1 MIRAIR
7 CLVGTGISLTA
18 VSGFAAPAA
27 PLAPADVFER
37 TSSSVMVVRAL
48 NENESPIRQGS
59 GVITAAKTVVTHCHV
74 IAKAK
79 QVQVRQGGV
88 SYLAHLEFADIDRDL
103 CQLGVPDL
111 RAPASPAAISTQP
124 LKVGQRIFSV
134 GSPNG
139 RDFAMGD
146 GLIYGIGISQ
156 DSSTPPIEIT
166 SAVPNGVSGGGVFD
180 ESGKLVGIASALTA
194 KTSIKGHGLAS
205 PAAWIAEIPVRAKL
219 RQAAEQNAAPQN
231 AATPPRPPVNKP
243 SAEELRQAIA
253 RAAPFRIGKDGWAI
267 QFDSGGWWSI
277 NAGPAGFPRRGYSS
291 VTSDAQVCLVQT
303 VPPLAQ
309 GMRYTG
315 CYDAEKSESD
325 QSIILTDKDS
335 GKKANP

>member
-7 CLVGTGISLTA
+7 CLAGTGISLTA
-18 VSGFAAPAA
+18 IAGFAAPAA
-27 PLAPADVFER
+27 PLAPVDVFER

-88 SYLAHLEFADIDRDL
+88 SYIAQLEFADIDRDL

-111 RAPASPAAISTQP
+111 RAPASPAAISLQP

-146 GLIYGIGISQ
+146 GLIYGIGISP

-166 SAVPNGVSGGGVFD
+166 SAVPAGISGGGIFD
-180 ESGKLVGIASALTA
+180 ESGKLVGIASASTA

-219 RQAAEQNAAPQN
+219 RQAAERNTAAQAVAAAP
-231 AATPPRPPVNKP
+231 PPPVRRP

-253 RAAPFRIGKDGWAI
+253 RATPFRMGRDGTEVK
-267 QFDSGGWWSI
+267 FDSGGWWSFDG
-277 NAGPAGFPRRGYSS
+277 GPGTFPRRGHSS
-291 VTSDAQVCLVQT
+291 VTADAQVCLVQT
-303 VPPLAQ
+303 VPQMQASRLTA
-309 GMRYTG
+309 
-315 CYDAEKSESD
+315 CYEAEKAESGPT
-325 QSIILTDKDS
+325 IILVEKER
-335 GKKANP
+335 KANP